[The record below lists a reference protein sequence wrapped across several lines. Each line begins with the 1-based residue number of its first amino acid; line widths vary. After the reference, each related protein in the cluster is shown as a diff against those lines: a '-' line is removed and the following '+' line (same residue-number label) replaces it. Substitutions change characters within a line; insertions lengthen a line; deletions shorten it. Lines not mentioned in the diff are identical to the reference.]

1 MPGHKDKQVKID
13 VRKSRFYIVRRAIL
27 EMTGD
32 IGPEACTEEVIAE
45 VVLQITVGD
54 TEIEA
59 DLDLG
64 VAGEIRNRRKRVS
77 PILQS

>member
-1 MPGHKDKQVKID
+1 
-13 VRKSRFYIVRRAIL
+13 
-27 EMTGD
+27 MTGD